1 MPGSGA
7 VLALTAGCV
16 FSNGGEQAMAGL
28 SRRNFLFGT
37 AALTG
42 AGLIK
47 GIPGTPLTPEIGLM
61 KNAFGEVTRP
71 DWIIRASSNENP
83 YGPSRVALQAIARA
97 LKDSNKYGGITD
109 QIIAELAGIE
119 DLPVES
125 ITVGTG
131 SGEILNVSALIA
143 SLEPGSIVAPYP
155 TFESLPRYAGNMGSE
170 IIRVPVDENMHIDLD
185 AMYAAIRPDTRMVYL
200 CNPNNPIPSIIEKNA
215 MRAFVEEVSR
225 DRLVFVDEAYYEF
238 VDNPDLASMMPF
250 VQAGNPNVIVARTAS
265 KIHGMAALRIG
276 FAYAHPDM
284 IAQMNMKKTGSLNI
298 LGQHAALASIRDMS
312 FQDFSRARNR
322 ESLALVEGA
331 CDEMGVNYIKS
342 NANFSFIET
351 GMEIEK
357 FSSLMLDEGI
367 MVGRAFPPFT
377 TWARVSMQSPEEMAY
392 FVQSFRKIMTT

>member
-1 MPGSGA
+1 MTGI
-7 VLALTAGCV
+7 
-16 FSNGGEQAMAGL
+16 
-28 SRRNFLFGT
+28 SRRKFLFGT

-42 AGLIK
+42 ASFLNR
-47 GIPGTPLTPEIGLM
+47 IPGTSLTPEISLM
-61 KNAFGEVTRP
+61 KNAFGEISRP
-71 DWIIRASSNENP
+71 DWIVRASSNENP
-83 YGPSRVALQAIARA
+83 YGPSRVALQAISAA
-97 LKDSNKYGGITD
+97 MKDANKYGGITD

-119 DLPVES
+119 DLPVEA

-155 TFESLPRYAGNMGSE
+155 TFEALPRYAGNMGSE
-170 IIRVPVDENMHIDLD
+170 IIRVPVDENMHIDLE
-185 AMYAAIRPDTRMVYL
+185 AMYASIRSDTRMVYL

-215 MRAFVEEVSR
+215 MRDFVAEVSK
-225 DRLVFVDEAYYEF
+225 DRLVFVDEAYFEF
-238 VDNPDLASMMPF
+238 VNNPDFASMMSF
-250 VQAGNPNVIVARTAS
+250 VREGNPNVIVARTAS

-312 FQDFSRARNR
+312 YQDFSRARNR
-322 ESLALVEGA
+322 ESLAIVEST

-357 FSSLMLDEGI
+357 FAALMLEQGI

-377 TWARVSMQSPEEMAY
+377 TWARVSMQTPAEMEY
-392 FVQSFRKIMTT
+392 FAQTFKKIMSS

>member
-1 MPGSGA
+1 
-7 VLALTAGCV
+7 
-16 FSNGGEQAMAGL
+16 MAGL

-215 MRAFVEEVSR
+215 MRAFVEEVSK
-225 DRLVFVDEAYYEF
+225 DRLVFVDEAYFEF
-238 VDNPDLASMMPF
+238 VDNPDFASMMSF

-312 FQDFSRARNR
+312 FQDFSRARNK

-351 GMEIEK
+351 GIEIEK
-357 FSSLMLDEGI
+357 FSALMLDEGI

-377 TWARVSMQSPEEMAY
+377 TWARVSMQTPEEMAY
-392 FVQSFRKIMTT
+392 FVQSFRKIMAS